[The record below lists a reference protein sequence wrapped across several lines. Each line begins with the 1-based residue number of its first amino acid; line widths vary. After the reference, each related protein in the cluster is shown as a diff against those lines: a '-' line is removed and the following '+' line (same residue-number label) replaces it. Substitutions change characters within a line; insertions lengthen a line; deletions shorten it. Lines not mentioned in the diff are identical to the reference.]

1 MNYKGISFPFRIDG
15 RGGVA
20 NSELT
25 YTQLERIKESIYQIL
40 LTYPGERVMEPEFG
54 CRLRDFIFENVMDA
68 TVKTMI
74 RFEIE
79 RAITRWEPRIQINNI
94 AISFIDDNDNGT
106 KLVIDLFAIVIKY
119 QLETN
124 FTFIVT

>member
-54 CRLRDFIFENVMDA
+54 CRLRDFIFENAMDA

-74 RFEIE
+74 RFEVE